1 MARSERKKERKKK
14 RTYLV
19 RLVVVLRIILKNL
32 GLLNIIE
39 VADEIIGAKLF
50 PPFFAINKPDKISL
64 SPYTSLYTDIDR

>member
-1 MARSERKKERKKK
+1 MARSERKR
-14 RTYLV
+14 RTYFV

-32 GLLNIIE
+32 GLLNVIE

-50 PPFFAINKPDKISL
+50 PPFFAINKPDKVSL